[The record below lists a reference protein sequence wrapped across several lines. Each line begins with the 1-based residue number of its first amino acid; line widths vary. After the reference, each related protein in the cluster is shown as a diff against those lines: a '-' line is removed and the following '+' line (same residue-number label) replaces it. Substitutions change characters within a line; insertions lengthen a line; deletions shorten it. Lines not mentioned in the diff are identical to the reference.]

1 MPKRL
6 SQQEIERYQREGF
19 LSPVRVLSL
28 ERAGQCLYARGLARP
43 GGKHIPGQPSVVPQN
58 MPGAGSL
65 NPAND
70 RYHADVVNIAA
81 AAIEGAR

>member
-28 ERAGQCLYARGLARP
+28 ERAGKCLYARGLARP
-43 GGKHIPGQPSVVPQN
+43 RGQAHPKPTIHRAAKHTGRWLAEPRQ
-58 MPGAGSL
+58 
-65 NPAND
+65 
-70 RYHADVVNIAA
+70 
-81 AAIEGAR
+81 